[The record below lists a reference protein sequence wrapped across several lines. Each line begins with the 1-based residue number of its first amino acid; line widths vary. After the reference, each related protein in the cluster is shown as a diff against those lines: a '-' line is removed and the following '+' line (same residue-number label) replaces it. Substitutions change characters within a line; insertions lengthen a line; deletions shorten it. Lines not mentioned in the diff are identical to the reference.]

1 MSGSMFMFA
10 FGGLQVIV
18 GALMAKRSLTA
29 RARLSPWRGQ
39 LIIAGSS
46 IALGAT
52 WLWSRGEMRDAAG
65 IWSLVCIAGFTIGS
79 IISSR
84 ETKRMTGR

>member
-1 MSGSMFMFA
+1 MNGSILMFT
-10 FGGLQVIV
+10 FGELQVIV
-18 GALMAKRSLTA
+18 GALMARRALTA

-39 LIIAGSS
+39 LMVPGSS

-52 WLWSRGEMRDAAG
+52 WLWSRGKMRDSAG

-79 IISSR
+79 IISLR
-84 ETKRMTGR
+84 ETKRTTGR